1 MPGLRAFAVSLAGSF
16 HQADDLLQ
24 ETLLKAWSS
33 SDSFTPG
40 TNMRAWLFTILRN
53 TYYSLYRRRG
63 REVQDT
69 DGVYSGRIAT
79 PPNQEGALDI
89 ADFQAALAKLPP
101 EHRDVLLDGRRI
113 RIFLRGGGG
122 NLRGRRRNGEEPAQS
137 RPREARRG
145 AWGSPKPPIS
155 VRTARSRRSSKTR
168 TFRNEACER
177 LRHEDG
183 ESAIARGDVAD
194 RHSRSRRHRSD
205 RVLRLRGGGARRPRG
220 PGDGR
225 ERARPGHAL
234 LARQRSGAPSPIRP
248 RPPPSSA
255 PAGARNS
262 LRPSFVATPI
272 MRRSASSTRPARP
285 ASPARP
291 IDLSQL
297 PADASVSKSSADFR
311 LAVVDDRLWIAT
323 AGAAA
328 TSGPEPSGVLVL
340 KADAVSSRLDPLDRS
355 ARPIWL

>member
-101 EHRDVLLDGRRI
+101 EHRDVLLMVGASGFSYEEAAEICGVAVGTVKSRLNRARARLAEVLGITEASDLGPDGAVQAVVK
-113 RIFLRGGGG
+113 
-122 NLRGRRRNGEEPAQS
+122 N
-137 RPREARRG
+137 
-145 AWGSPKPPIS
+145 
-155 VRTARSRRSSKTR
+155 R

-177 LRHEDG
+177 LHEDG
-183 ESAIARGDVAD
+183 ESATARVMSLIVIPVAAGIVLIAYSGYAAEVRDV
-194 RHSRSRRHRSD
+194 
-205 RVLRLRGGGARRPRG
+205 
-220 PGDGR
+220 
-225 ERARPGHAL
+225 RAI
-234 LARQRSGAPSPIRP
+234 Q
-248 RPPPSSA
+248 
-255 PAGARNS
+255 
-262 LRPSFVATPI
+262 
-272 MRRSASSTRPARP
+272 
-285 ASPARP
+285 
-291 IDLSQL
+291 
-297 PADASVSKSSADFR
+297 
-311 LAVVDDRLWIAT
+311 AT
-323 AGAAA
+323 AANGRAQVVRSWLDAVGRALSDQAAA
-328 TSGPEPSGVLVL
+328 AAFLSAGPCTELAQGFIRRN
-340 KADAVSSRLDPLDRS
+340 ADYAVGPLCRRVRQALRRRQDR
-355 ARPIWL
+355 